1 MDIARTP
8 TSGTDFSSWF
18 LHNPLNYL
26 PVVAIL
32 IGLLNFAG
40 CGDRHV
46 SDQPTSST
54 SRAPASSSPLESS
67 HTTKSGGEKVFGPL
81 KMRVPGG
88 WIEEGPSSSMRKGQ
102 FVLPRGEGDS
112 SDGELVVFYFGQGQ
126 GGSAE
131 ANIDRWISQ
140 ITQSNGSSSKA
151 KAGTSRKTISGLAVT
166 VVDLSGDYH
175 PLMMPGASSQEPKT
189 GYRMIAAV
197 VETSEGPWFFKL
209 VGPEQTVAKWSASFD
224 QFLNSITVK

>member
-1 MDIARTP
+1 MGISRTP
-8 TSGTDFSSWF
+8 TSGTDLSSWF
-18 LHNPLNYL
+18 LHNPLNCL

-46 SDQPTSST
+46 
-54 SRAPASSSPLESS
+54 
-67 HTTKSGGEKVFGPL
+67 KVFGPL
-81 KMRVPGG
+81 TLRVPGG
-88 WIEEGPSSSMRKGQ
+88 WIEEVPSSSMRKGQ
-102 FVLPRGEGDS
+102 FMLPRGEGDS
-112 SDGELVVFYFGQGQ
+112 ADGELVVFYFGPGQ

-131 ANIDRWISQ
+131 ANIDRWIGQ

-189 GYRMIAAV
+189 GYRMVAAV

>member
-1 MDIARTP
+1 LALR
-8 TSGTDFSSWF
+8 
-18 LHNPLNYL
+18 NPVNYL
-26 PVVAIL
+26 ARVAIL

-46 SDQPTSST
+46 SDQ
-54 SRAPASSSPLESS
+54 
-67 HTTKSGGEKVFGPL
+67 GEKVFGPL
-81 KMRVPGG
+81 KMHVPRG
-88 WIEEGPSSSMRKGQ
+88 WVEEVPSSSMRKGQ

-151 KAGTSRKTISGLAVT
+151 RAGTSRKTISGLAVT